1 MRGLKCSEVGFVC
14 PAVIEG
20 ETDNEVIQKAEE
32 HVSIVHNIKPEN
44 LSSEMQHKIKEQI
57 RNTVP
62 S

>member
-1 MRGLKCSEVGFVC
+1 MKGLKCSEVGFVC

-20 ETDNEVIQKAEE
+20 ETDNEVIQKVEE

-44 LSSEMQHKIKEQI
+44 LSSEMQHKIREQI

>member
-1 MRGLKCSEVGFVC
+1 MKGLKCSEVGFVC

-32 HVSIVHNIKPEN
+32 HVRIVHNIKPEN
-44 LSSEMQHKIKEQI
+44 MSPEMQHKIREQI